1 MLEHLGLQVT
11 TQSPS
16 PQESKQLEALRNQ
29 RALELRGISP
39 VEIVCPKIAI
49 RLLVFQHMEQDDQ
62 HGVATATIARFLPLR
77 GESTELR

>member
-1 MLEHLGLQVT
+1 MLE
-11 TQSPS
+11 P
-16 PQESKQLEALRNQ
+16 AYQ

-62 HGVATATIARFLPLR
+62 DGVSHGDDGTLFTFAR